1 MLLRTAVSLT
11 VLAGLCVPVLSVR
24 AAGEDSKPDAK
35 SEAKPDAKTPR
46 DDKAVLEDLK
56 KAAEDI
62 DFRAAGVTSREQAVA
77 LVQKRAD
84 EAAALVKQIPAGS
97 PLRAEALR
105 TAIKPLLFAVQ
116 ISREPAARD
125 RLAEVTDQLKT
136 AAQDDDG
143 RAAADLARFQ
153 ADWFVMLKD
162 VKSMDAFK
170 ALWAKEGAATS
181 KRLTELVAAHPKD
194 KELAEFALQ
203 LSELF
208 GKAGDE
214 AGSKAV
220 MDAVAKAQP
229 DNPVVKEAAAGPLP
243 APKVGEK
250 WAISFTPVGSDKQMS
265 MKDLEGKVVV
275 IDFWATWCPPCR
287 AEMPHMKELYA
298 KFKDKGVEFVGI
310 SLDQDQKALTD
321 YTAKNI
327 IKWPQV
333 FGPRAKKL
341 SDVAGVEGI
350 PTLFILDKKGVLRS
364 MEARGRL
371 DKLIPEL
378 LEEK

>member
-1 MLLRTAVSLT
+1 MLLRTALSLT
-11 VLAGLCVPVLSVR
+11 VLAGLCLSVLSVR

-35 SEAKPDAKTPR
+35 TDVKPDAKAPR

-77 LVQKRAD
+77 LVQKRAE

-116 ISREPAARD
+116 IGREPAARD

-136 AAQDDDG
+136 AAQDEDG

-153 ADWFVMLKD
+153 ADWFVLLKD

-181 KRLTELVAAHPKD
+181 QRLADLVAAHPKD

-220 MDAVAKAQP
+220 MAAVAKAQP
-229 DNPVVKEAAAGPLP
+229 DNPIVKEAAAGPLP

-265 MKDLEGKVVV
+265 MKDLEDKVVV

-298 KFKDKGVEFVGI
+298 KFKDKGVEFIGI

-321 YTAKNI
+321 YTAKNE

-333 FGPRAKKL
+333 FGARAKKL

-364 MEARGRL
+364 MEARGQL